1 MIPGPWIAPSKIG
14 PWSGTRVKGE
24 RYTRQQLDVLKRER
38 PTWTSFQDRQVTLKT
53 DVPIG
58 HQPRPEDV
66 IVVQCPIIAWTKDR
80 TRVLI
85 VAPAGDKLWVPA
97 APNK

>member
-1 MIPGPWIAPSKIG
+1 MAGPWIAPSKIG
-14 PWSGTRVKGE
+14 PWVGTRVEGE

-38 PTWTSFQDRQVTLKT
+38 PSWTRFQDRPVTLHRAR
-53 DVPIG
+53 VPIG
-58 HQPRPEDV
+58 DEPRPEDV

-97 APNK
+97 APHK